1 MEWSWRPWWWL
12 ALESYE
18 EIITFLLFFVPV
30 SLSFCPSC
38 VTPLSLAALIITISI
53 YIANRWNMAV
63 DVSAGIIVGPE
74 NWKQHRDLLVTS
86 TSEPSRYVH
95 PPPPARF
102 PYNCRWIQ
110 NLMYFTRKQKNCW
123 RNGMMDFVSCA
134 SDPDKF
140 YTTPPFPWTL
150 FCFFVLVFFSYLN
163 RLIPRVRE
171 KTFLKEKRLAVLEPS
186 KKGVVI
192 YDRYTHPDAFFFF
205 TISFFSSFYL
215 SFPSCSSLS
224 PSNKCV

>member
-1 MEWSWRPWWWL
+1 M
-12 ALESYE
+12 
-18 EIITFLLFFVPV
+18 
-30 SLSFCPSC
+30 
-38 VTPLSLAALIITISI
+38 
-53 YIANRWNMAV
+53 
-63 DVSAGIIVGPE
+63 SAGIIVGPE

-192 YDRYTHPDAFFFF
+192 YDRYTHPDAFFF

>member
-1 MEWSWRPWWWL
+1 MVMAAVMMIGLGVLWGNHHLS
-12 ALESYE
+12 S
-18 EIITFLLFFVPV
+18 LFFVPV

-110 NLMYFTRKQKNCW
+110 NLMYFTRKQKIAGETGWWILCLAPPI
-123 RNGMMDFVSCA
+123 RTS
-134 SDPDKF
+134 SILR
-140 YTTPPFPWTL
+140 PPFHGP
-150 FCFFVLVFFSYLN
+150 CFV
-163 RLIPRVRE
+163 
-171 KTFLKEKRLAVLEPS
+171 
-186 KKGVVI
+186 
-192 YDRYTHPDAFFFF
+192 
-205 TISFFSSFYL
+205 FSS
-215 SFPSCSSLS
+215 
-224 PSNKCV
+224 